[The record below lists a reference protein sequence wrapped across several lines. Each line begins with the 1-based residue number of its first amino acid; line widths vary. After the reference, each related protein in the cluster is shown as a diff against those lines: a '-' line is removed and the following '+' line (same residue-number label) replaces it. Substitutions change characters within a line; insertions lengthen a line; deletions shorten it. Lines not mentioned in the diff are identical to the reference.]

1 MKTILLDLLTLMS
14 NCNAKDRHNDEISRD
29 FHAVEDFKRISLIY
43 FKFFL
48 VDYENDQLGQFSII
62 NLTPK

>member
-48 VDYENDQLGQFSII
+48 VDYENDQL
-62 NLTPK
+62 